1 SILGEH
7 YYKAIQKYGKKAAQV
22 QVITLMNS
30 ALEGITLSRENIF
43 KIGELKVKYHKLSYI
58 DSVVVALGLQYKAIL
73 LTTDE
78 YIKEIKIINT
88 IKFNY

>member
-43 KIGELKVKYHKLSYI
+43 KIGELKVKHHKLSYI

-88 IKFNY
+88 IKFDY